1 MPSTAKVKLAF
12 TCKISPRKFWWL
24 LSPPRRVMGLL
35 GHPTANKSPHHQ
47 HLNKATNTS
56 NWASRTSYL
65 SLLQSHLP
73 HPNPISHQI
82 SLWSHKHHFFFFP
95 FCHKCTLNFPE
106 KLWAALELWHVSTNI
121 SLWDF
126 FVFQYSDTSREKKV
140 QGKEVIWPTANPV
153 WHQSQL

>member
-35 GHPTANKSPHHQ
+35 GHPIANKSPHHQ
-47 HLNKATNTS
+47 HLNKATKTW
-56 NWASRTSYL
+56 NWASRTSIFPCFNHTCL
-65 SLLQSHLP
+65 ILIPSPIKSHYGVI
-73 HPNPISHQI
+73 NST
-82 SLWSHKHHFFFFP
+82 SFFS

-106 KLWAALELWHVSTNI
+106 KLWVALELWHVSTNI

-126 FVFQYSDTSREKKV
+126 FVFQYRDTSRETKV
-140 QGKEVIWPTANPV
+140 QGKEVIWPTSNPV